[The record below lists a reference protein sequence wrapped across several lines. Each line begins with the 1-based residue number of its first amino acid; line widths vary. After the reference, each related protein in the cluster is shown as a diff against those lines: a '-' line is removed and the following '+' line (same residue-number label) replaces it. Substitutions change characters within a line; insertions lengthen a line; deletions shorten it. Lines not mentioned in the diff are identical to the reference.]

1 METQDLKRR
10 VRELYEQVSFSQEE
24 TRRLQMIEDAITKGA
39 IEKACVLSMIL
50 ATSTHK
56 KANAAARLPTP
67 VKMGRTSFFYRKSI
81 HAAEQIMQQESEQFM
96 LRAAKRR
103 IRGPKAP
110 ASESLPSAA

>member
-1 METQDLKRR
+1 MEAQDLKRR

-56 KANAAARLPTP
+56 KPNAAARLRDTLRRAKYGQKQQTAQE
-67 VKMGRTSFFYRKSI
+67 VS
-81 HAAEQIMQQESEQFM
+81 AEAREV
-96 LRAAKRR
+96 
-103 IRGPKAP
+103 
-110 ASESLPSAA
+110 

>member
-1 METQDLKRR
+1 MEIQDLKRR

-56 KANAAARLPTP
+56 KANAAARLRDTLRRA
-67 VKMGRTSFFYRKSI
+67 KDGQK
-81 HAAEQIMQQESEQFM
+81 QEAQ
-96 LRAAKRR
+96 
-103 IRGPKAP
+103 KALP
-110 ASESLPSAA
+110 A

>member
-1 METQDLKRR
+1 MQLFPAIDLRGGKVVRLTQGDYGRMTVKDVCAYFGVSRNT
-10 VRELYEQVSFSQEE
+10 LY
-24 TRRLQMIEDAITKGA
+24 RW
-39 IEKACVLSMIL
+39 IEK
-50 ATSTHK
+50 
-56 KANAAARLPTP
+56 ARLPTP